1 MRTGWT
7 INVLM
12 VLLLVSSVGA
22 SAGVRIKDL
31 GRIDGVRDNMIVGY
45 GIVTGL
51 AGTGDSTRSRA
62 TMQSVANA
70 LKEFGVNVTV
80 EQLSTRNVATVLVSA
95 TLPAFVRPGDK
106 IDASVSSVG
115 DARSLAGGTLLLA
128 PLYGPDRKIYAL
140 AQGALATA
148 SFSYELNG
156 NLVQKNHPTAGS
168 IPEGA
173 AVEANVPTKILHED
187 GVIRVVL
194 FNPDYTTANRVAKGI
209 NHEFG
214 NGSAK
219 ALDAGRVEIILPAE
233 ASSGLVEFVSRVEN
247 VSVDPDQRARVVVN
261 EKTGTVVSG
270 GDVTLSKVS
279 ITYGDLRVA
288 IVTDYLVS
296 QPSGGVLVRPGPG
309 VRTETVPQTRIDVKE
324 SAINNISLPDG
335 ATVSD
340 LVMSLNRIKTST
352 RDIIAVL
359 QSIKRAGAM
368 HAELIVQ

>member
-1 MRTGWT
+1 
-7 INVLM
+7 
-12 VLLLVSSVGA
+12 
-22 SAGVRIKDL
+22 
-31 GRIDGVRDNMIVGY
+31 
-45 GIVTGL
+45 
-51 AGTGDSTRSRA
+51 
-62 TMQSVANA
+62 
-70 LKEFGVNVTV
+70 
-80 EQLSTRNVATVLVSA
+80 
-95 TLPAFVRPGDK
+95 VRPGDK

-140 AQGALATA
+140 AQGALATS

-173 AVEANVPTKILHED
+173 AVEANVPTKILQDE

-194 FNPDYTTANRVAKGI
+194 FNPDYTTANRVATGI
-209 NHEFG
+209 NKEFG

-219 ALDAGRVEIILPAE
+219 AMDAGRVEIRLPE
-233 ASSGLVEFVSRVEN
+233 DGSSRLVEFVSRVEN
-247 VSVDPDQRARVVVN
+247 VSVEPDQRARVIVN

-270 GDVTLSKVS
+270 GDVTLSKVD
-279 ITYGDLRVA
+279 IAYGDLRVA

-296 QPSGGVLVRPGPG
+296 QPSGGVLARPGPG

-324 SAINNISLPDG
+324 SAINSISLPDG
-335 ATVSD
+335 ATVAD